1 MNLTAVYVQDGE
13 WVVAW
18 LAEMPRVHT
27 QGATIEEA
35 RENLRDA
42 LALMLETKREEN
54 ERELVGKIVLQRETL
69 ALGV

>member
-13 WVVAW
+13 WIVAW

-27 QGATIEEA
+27 QGKTIEEA

-42 LALMLETKREEN
+42 LELTFATKREES
-54 ERELVGKIVLQRETL
+54 ERNLVGKTVLQRETL
-69 ALGV
+69 AVGV

>member
-1 MNLTAVYVQDGE
+1 MQLTAVYVQDGK

-18 LAEMPRVHT
+18 LAEWPRVHT

-42 LALMLETKREEN
+42 LELMLETEREKN
-54 ERELVGKIVLQRETL
+54 ERQLVGQTVLQREPL
-69 ALGV
+69 VLGV